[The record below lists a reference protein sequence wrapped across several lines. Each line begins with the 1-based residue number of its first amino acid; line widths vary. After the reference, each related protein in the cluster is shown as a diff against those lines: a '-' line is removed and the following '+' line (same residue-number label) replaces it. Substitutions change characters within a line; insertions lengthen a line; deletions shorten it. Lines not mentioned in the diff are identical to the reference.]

1 MKFDEE
7 EELVA
12 ALKEQLKSEK
22 ELEEMKITLASCP
35 DFNLMDAYQVI
46 DKYGKG
52 WVTGPDMTEA
62 LGEYGS
68 FPHKDD
74 VYLFVRHYDAD
85 SDGRLLFSDFCEA
98 FTPKDT
104 LAA

>member
-1 MKFDEE
+1 
-7 EELVA
+7 
-12 ALKEQLKSEK
+12 
-22 ELEEMKITLASCP
+22 
-35 DFNLMDAYQVI
+35 
-46 DKYGKG
+46 
-52 WVTGPDMTEA
+52 MTEA